1 MRGSLAGLLVGLAFV
16 ALLEIRDS
24 SFQGEED
31 VVRVLTLPVLALVPV
46 IISDA
51 QRKADLRRRR
61 WLGLAL
67 GALVLAI
74 GSAAVIAW
82 KLQL

>member
-1 MRGSLAGLLVGLAFV
+1 
-16 ALLEIRDS
+16 
-24 SFQGEED
+24 
-31 VVRVLTLPVLALVPV
+31 VLALVPV